1 MNGLTTKEL
10 GAIEESVKMEALSV
24 QKLQAYEREA
34 SDPELREMCRSG
46 VQTAQ
51 RHIEELLNLL
61 R

>member
-1 MNGLTTKEL
+1 MHGLTTKEI
-10 GAIEESVKMEALSV
+10 GAIEESIKMEALCV

-46 VQTAQ
+46 IQTAQ
-51 RHIEELLNLL
+51 RHIDELLGLL